1 MPRTPASQRKRD
13 AQRQWGADRRTEPH
27 PIVPPPVS
35 EGRITRGRLA
45 IVVTITVWACYITY
59 TIIQQFIAG
68 HASSV
73 RLAIEAIVYMLVVT
87 GLAASATAYLIT
99 RIGYFYRARGHQRA
113 PRIMLDEFIGGTMPS
128 VTVLVPSYQEDERT
142 NRTTL
147 LSAALQEYPGLRVT
161 LLIDDPRQPKT
172 RAARDMLLAARALP
186 GQIEAELK
194 GPFHRVSTAYAD
206 FDEQVRRRGG
216 YLVVLEDMRRLA
228 DAYRFASDWLY
239 DLGARQEI
247 VDHTD
252 TFFVENILHPLAVEL
267 GQISGALHKGADE
280 QVTLPVA
287 RMGQFYKRL
296 LAIFD
301 VQITSFERKKYVSL
315 SHEPNK
321 AMNLNSYIGL
331 MGGAYQEISTPMGTA
346 LVTAGPN
353 RADLVVANPDYVLT
367 LDADS
372 VLLPEYALRLVHLLE
387 QGAYAQHAVAQTP
400 YSSYPGSATR
410 IERISGATTDIQ
422 YIVHQGMTHYGA
434 TFWVGA
440 NAVLRKKA
448 LDEICEVSYEG
459 DWEIKRYIQDRTVI
473 EDTESTIDLGVRGW
487 SLHNYPERL
496 AYSATPP
503 DFGSLCIQ
511 RQRWANGGL
520 LILSRLKDQFRAKT
534 KREDKNR
541 FGEYFLRVNYMAS
554 IFWSSVCLVVM
565 LAYPFNKDL
574 LNPILLL
581 ISVPYFFMM
590 AADLKHLGYKRSDM
604 LRIYGFN
611 LILLPVNLSGSI
623 ASLLQLLTGEK
634 SAFKRTPK
642 VRDRT
647 TAATSYLVL
656 PLALIVLC
664 VYTAWRDIELHHWNN
679 LVFAGL
685 NLILS
690 LYAMIAFVGLGN
702 TIVDLLTHLRNW
714 LVRPVVPKKVK
725 RRRSRRK
732 PAAATTATAPAAAIG
747 DWAQVLHYRH
757 EHGATAGQ
765 TTVRLQRTEAG
776 AWTSDKSAASR
787 AHAFEEFSFFTVF
800 QPIYNMINGHVV
812 GYEALTR
819 FADGSSPRQG
829 LESAAERGVHIA
841 LDAALIQ
848 AAIASSASL
857 PNGTWLAVNVSADL
871 LRRPH
876 ELLPLLAA
884 SRRPLVLETGS
895 ATPAELAP
903 LGGVRIAVDDLGA
916 GYETLSVIESAR
928 PTFLKLG
935 LESIEGVETE
945 TARQAAIRALVG
957 FADQHGCT
965 VIAEGI
971 ETAAQRD
978 ALVACGVP
986 FGQGF
991 YLGKPVPV
999 ERVLAGVGGW

>member
-1 MPRTPASQRKRD
+1 MPRTPADHRDRD

-27 PIVPPPVS
+27 PIVPPAVS

-45 IVVTITVWACYITY
+45 IVVTITVWACYVTY

-87 GLAASATAYLIT
+87 GLAASAIAYLIT
-99 RIGYFYRARGHQRA
+99 RIGYFYRSRGHQRA
-113 PRIMLDEFIGGTMPS
+113 PRIMLDEFIGGKTPS
-128 VTVLVPSYQEDERT
+128 LTVLVPSYQEDERT

-186 GQIEAELK
+186 AAIEAELRL
-194 GPFHRVSTAYAD
+194 PFTRVSNAYAQ
-206 FDEQVRRRGG
+206 FDEQVRMRGG
-216 YLVVLEDMRRLA
+216 YLVMLEDMRRLA
-228 DAYRFASDWLY
+228 GEYRFASDWLY

-252 TFFVENILHPLAVEL
+252 TFFVEHILHPLAVEL
-267 GQISGALHKGADE
+267 GQISGALNQGADE
-280 QVTLPVA
+280 QVTLPVG
-287 RMGQFYKRL
+287 RMSQLHRRL

-301 VQITSFERKKYVSL
+301 ARVTSFERKKYVSL

-331 MGGAYQEISTPMGTA
+331 MGGAYQEVSTPLGTA

-353 RADLVVANPDYVLT
+353 RADLVVPNPDYVLT

-400 YSSYPGSATR
+400 YSAYPGSATR

-448 LDEICEVSYEG
+448 LDEICETSYEG

-487 SLHNYPERL
+487 LLHNYPERL

-503 DFGSLCIQ
+503 DFGSLAIQ

-520 LILSRLKDQFRAKT
+520 LILSRLKDQFRAKA

-565 LAYPFNKDL
+565 LVYPFNKDL

-642 VRDRT
+642 VRNRT
-647 TAATSYLVL
+647 TAATSYLFL
-656 PLALIVLC
+656 PLALIALC
-664 VYTAWRDIELHHWNN
+664 VYTVYVDIQHHLWNN
-679 LVFAGL
+679 LVFAAL
-685 NLILS
+685 NLSLS
-690 LYAMIAFVGLGN
+690 LYAMMAFVGLGN
-702 TIVDLLTHLRNW
+702 TVVDLLTHLRDW
-714 LVRPVVPKKVK
+714 LIRPVTP
-725 RRRSRRK
+725 RRARRSRK
-732 PAAATTATAPAAAIG
+732 KAVATTPAVVG
-747 DWAQVLHYRH
+747 DWAQVLHYRQ

-765 TTVRLQRTEAG
+765 TTVRLQRTETG
-776 AWTSDKSAASR
+776 AWKSSSTGSQ
-787 AHAFEEFSFFTVF
+787 AHSFEEFSFFTVF
-800 QPIYNMINGHVV
+800 QPIHNMMNGHVV

-819 FADGSSPRQG
+819 FADGSNPRDALAAASSQG
-829 LESAAERGVHIA
+829 LHIA

-848 AAIASSASL
+848 ASIASAASL
-857 PNGTWLAVNVSADL
+857 PNGTWLSVNVTPDL

-876 ELLPLLAA
+876 ELAPLLATA
-884 SRRPLVLETGS
+884 PRPLVLEIGE
-895 ATPAELAP
+895 AAPAELAR
-903 LGGVRIAVDDLGA
+903 LGGVHLAVDDLGA
-916 GYETLSVIESAR
+916 GYETLARIETLR
-928 PTFLKLG
+928 PAFLKLG
-935 LESIEGVETE
+935 LASLEGVETQ
-945 TARQAAIRALVG
+945 TARQAAIRALVE
-957 FADQHGCT
+957 FAGQHHCT

>member
-1 MPRTPASQRKRD
+1 MPGTPADPRKRD
-13 AQRQWGADRRTEPH
+13 TKRQWGSDKRTDPH

-45 IVVTITVWACYITY
+45 IVVTITVWACYVIY

-68 HASSV
+68 HAHTV
-73 RLAIEAIVYMLVVT
+73 KLAIEAIVYMLVVT
-87 GLAASATAYLIT
+87 GLAASAIAYLIT

-113 PRIMLDEFIGGTMPS
+113 PRIMLDEFIGGKTPS

-186 GQIEAELK
+186 AKIDAELRV
-194 GPFHRVSTAYAD
+194 PYLRVSGAYAS
-206 FDEQVRRRGG
+206 FDEQVRLRGG
-216 YLVVLEDMRRLA
+216 YLIVLEDMRRLA
-228 DAYRFASDWLY
+228 AEYRFASDWLL
-239 DLGARQEI
+239 DLGARQEM

-252 TFFVENILHPLAVEL
+252 TFFVENILQPLAVDL
-267 GQISGALHKGADE
+267 GQIATALETGADE
-280 QVTLPVA
+280 HATLPLA
-287 RMGQFYKRL
+287 RMNQLYKRL

-301 VQITSFERKKYVSL
+301 VTITSFERKKYVSL

-331 MGGAYQEISTPMGTA
+331 MGGAYQEVSTPLGTA

-353 RADLVVANPDYVLT
+353 RADLVVPNPDYVLT

-387 QGAYAQHAVAQTP
+387 QGAFERHAVAQTP
-400 YSSYPGSATR
+400 YSAYPGSATR

-448 LDEICEVSYEG
+448 LDQICETSYEG

-473 EDTESTIDLGVRGW
+473 EDTESTIDLGVHGW

-503 DFGSLCIQ
+503 DFGSLAIQ

-520 LILSRLKDQFRAKT
+520 LILSRLKDQFRAKS

-554 IFWSSVCLVVM
+554 IFWSSICLLIM
-565 LAYPFNKDL
+565 LAYPFNAEL

-590 AADLKHLGYKRSDM
+590 AADLKSLGYKRSDM

-611 LILLPVNLSGSI
+611 LILLPVNMSGSI

-634 SAFKRTPK
+634 SQFKRTPK

-647 TAATSYLVL
+647 TAATSYLLL
-656 PLALIVLC
+656 PLALIAFC
-664 VYTAWRDIELHHWNN
+664 IYTVWRDVQLGQWNN
-679 LVFAGL
+679 LVFATL
-685 NLILS
+685 NLVLS
-690 LYAMIAFVGLGN
+690 AYAMIAFVGPGN
-702 TIVDLLTHLRNW
+702 TIVDLLTHLKDW
-714 LVRPVVPKKVK
+714 LVRPVKP
-725 RRRSRRK
+725 RRRKERRK
-732 PAAATTATAPAAAIG
+732 PAAGQAPKAPAIG
-747 DWAQVLHYRH
+747 DWAQVLHYRQ

-765 TTVRLQRTEAG
+765 VTVRLQRTEG
-776 AWTSDKSAASR
+776 GDWRSDRPKSSTSSQ
-787 AHAFEEFSFFTVF
+787 AHLFEEFSFFTVF
-800 QPIYNMINGHVV
+800 QPVYNMINGHVV

-819 FADGSSPRQG
+819 FADGSNPKDS
-829 LESAAERGVHIA
+829 LAAAAERGVHVA
-841 LDAALIQ
+841 LDAALLQ
-848 AAIASSASL
+848 AAITASAAL

-871 LRRPH
+871 LGRPH
-876 ELLPLLAA
+876 ELAPLLAG
-884 SRRPLVLETGS
+884 SRRPLILEIGDAAPTGI
-895 ATPAELAP
+895 AQ
-903 LGGVRIAVDDLGA
+903 LGADIRIAVDDLGS
-916 GYETLSVIESAR
+916 GYETLSMIESQR
-928 PTFLKLG
+928 PAVLKLG
-935 LESIEGVETE
+935 LDTLRNLENE
-945 TARQAAIRALVG
+945 TARQAAIRALVE

-986 FGQGF
+986 YGQGF
-991 YLGKPVPV
+991 HLGKPVPV
-999 ERVLAGVGGW
+999 ERVLSGVGGW

>member
-1 MPRTPASQRKRD
+1 M
-13 AQRQWGADRRTEPH
+13 
-27 PIVPPPVS
+27 
-35 EGRITRGRLA
+35 
-45 IVVTITVWACYITY
+45 TITVWAGYIAY
-59 TIIQQFIAG
+59 TIFEQFIVGKAYN
-68 HASSV
+68 A
-73 RLAIEAIVYMLVVT
+73 RLGAEAIAYMLVIT
-87 GLAASATAYLIT
+87 GLAASAIAYLIT
-99 RIGYFYRARGHQRA
+99 RIGYFYRGRGHQRA
-113 PRIMLDEFIGGTMPS
+113 PRIMLDEFIGGKTPS
-128 VTVLVPSYQEDERT
+128 LTVLVPSYQEDERT
-142 NRTTL
+142 NRSTL

-161 LLIDDPRQPKT
+161 LLIDDPRAPKT

-186 GQIEAELK
+186 GKIEAELQV
-194 GPFHRVSTAYAD
+194 PYRRVAAAFAA
-206 FDEQVRRRGG
+206 FDEQVRFRGG
-216 YLVVLEDMRRLA
+216 HLVVPDDMRRLA
-228 DAYRFASDWLY
+228 DEYRFASDWLY
-239 DLGARQEI
+239 DLGARQEM

-252 TFFVENILHPLAVEL
+252 TFFVEHILHPLAVEL
-267 GQISGALHKGADE
+267 GQIAGALVKGADE
-280 QVTLPVA
+280 QVALPLP
-287 RMGQFYKRL
+287 RMNQLHKRL

-301 VQITSFERKKYVSL
+301 AQVTSFERKKYVSL

-331 MGGAYQEISTPMGTA
+331 MGGAYQEVNTPLGTA

-353 RADLVVANPDYVLT
+353 RADLVVPNPDYVLT

-372 VLLPEYALRLVHLLE
+372 VLLPEYALRLVHLME
-387 QGAYAQHAVAQTP
+387 QGAFAQHAVVQTP
-400 YSSYPGSATR
+400 YSAYPGSGTR
-410 IERISGATTDIQ
+410 VERISGATTDIQ

-487 SLHNYPERL
+487 TLHNYPERL

-503 DFGSLCIQ
+503 DFGSLAIQ

-520 LILSRLKDQFRAKT
+520 LILSRLKDQFKAKS

-554 IFWSSVCLVVM
+554 IFWSSMCLVIM
-565 LAYPFNKDL
+565 LVYPFNNEL
-574 LNPILLL
+574 LNPFLLL

-590 AADLKHLGYKRSDM
+590 AADLKHLGYKRTDM

-642 VRDRT
+642 VRNRT
-647 TAATSYLVL
+647 TTATSYLLL
-656 PLALIVLC
+656 PLALVVLC
-664 VYTAWRDIELHHWNN
+664 LYTVWHDVRLHQWNN

-685 NLILS
+685 NLVLS
-690 LYAMIAFVGLGN
+690 LYAVIAFIGLGN
-702 TIVDLLTHLRNW
+702 TVVDLATHLRDW
-714 LVRPVVPKKVK
+714 LVPVATPKKV
-725 RRRSRRK
+725 RK
-732 PAAATTATAPAAAIG
+732 SSASKKAAAPKAAAIG
-747 DWAQVLHYRH
+747 DWATVLHYRH
-757 EHGATAGQ
+757 ETGATAGQ
-765 TTVRLQRTEAG
+765 VTVRLQRTDTG
-776 AWTSDKSAASR
+776 AWKTDRPTSASR
-787 AHAFEEFSFFTVF
+787 AHLFEEFSFFTVF
-800 QPIYNMINGHVV
+800 QPIHNMINGHVV

-819 FADGSSPRQG
+819 FADGSNPREG
-829 LESAAERGVHIA
+829 LEAAAQRGVHVA
-841 LDAALIQ
+841 LDAALVQ
-848 AAIASSASL
+848 AAIASSSSL
-857 PNGTWLAVNVSADL
+857 PNGTWLAVNVSTDL

-876 ELLPLLAA
+876 ELAPLLAEA
-884 SRRPLVLETGS
+884 KRPLIVEVGGPV
-895 ATPAELAP
+895 PAEVGQ
-903 LGGVRIAVDDLGA
+903 LGGTVRLAVDDLGL
-916 GYETLSVIESAR
+916 GYETLALLESAR
-928 PTFLKLG
+928 PAFLKLSLDTVQN
-935 LESIEGVETE
+935 LENE
-945 TARQAAIRALVG
+945 TARQASIRTLVE
-957 FADQHGCT
+957 FAEQHGCT
-965 VIAEGI
+965 IIAEGI

>member
-1 MPRTPASQRKRD
+1 MQT
-13 AQRQWGADRRTEPH
+13 
-27 PIVPPPVS
+27 PVS

-68 HASSV
+68 HAYTV

-87 GLAASATAYLIT
+87 GLAASAIAYLIT
-99 RIGYFYRARGHQRA
+99 RIGYFYRVRGHQRA
-113 PRIMLDEFIGGTMPS
+113 PRIMLDEFIGGKTPS

-161 LLIDDPRQPKT
+161 LLIDDPRAPKT

-186 GQIEAELK
+186 GKIEAELK
-194 GPFHRVSTAYAD
+194 VPYHRVSNAFAS
-206 FDEQVRRRGG
+206 FDEQVRYRGG
-216 YLVVLEDMRRLA
+216 YLVVVEDMRRLA
-228 DAYRFASDWLY
+228 DEYRFASDWLL
-239 DLGARQEI
+239 DLGAEQEM

-252 TFFVENILHPLAVEL
+252 TFFVEHILQPLAVEL
-267 GQISGALHKGADE
+267 GQISAALHKGADE
-280 QVTLPVA
+280 QVALPLA
-287 RMGQFYKRL
+287 RMNQLYKRL

-353 RADLVVANPDYVLT
+353 RADLVVPNPDYVLT

-400 YSSYPGSATR
+400 YSAYPGSATR
-410 IERISGATTDIQ
+410 IERISGATTDVQ

-565 LAYPFNKDL
+565 LAYPFNNEL

-581 ISVPYFFMM
+581 VSVPYFLMM

-642 VRDRT
+642 VRNRT
-647 TAATSYLVL
+647 TAATSYLIL

-664 VYTAWRDIELHHWNN
+664 VYTVWRDVELHQWNN

-702 TIVDLLTHLRNW
+702 TVVDLVTHLRDW
-714 LVRPVVPKKVK
+714 LIRPVTPKKAK
-725 RRRSRRK
+725 GKKSQK
-732 PAAATTATAPAAAIG
+732 KAAATAAPAPTVG
-747 DWAQVLHYRH
+747 DWATVLHYRH

-765 TTVRLQRTEAG
+765 TTVRLQRTDAG
-776 AWTSDKSAASR
+776 TWKADKSSSSQ
-787 AHAFEEFSFFTVF
+787 AHSFEEFSFFTVF

-819 FADGSSPRQG
+819 FADGSNPREG
-829 LESAAERGVHIA
+829 LAAAAERGVHIA
-841 LDAALIQ
+841 LDAALVQ
-848 AAIASSASL
+848 AAIASSTSL
-857 PNGTWLAVNVSADL
+857 PNGTWLAVNVSPDL
-871 LRRPH
+871 LSRPH
-876 ELLPLLAA
+876 ELAPLLAQ
-884 SRRPLVLETGS
+884 SRRPLIVEVSG
-895 ATPAELAP
+895 TPPRELAQ
-903 LGGVRIAVDDLGA
+903 LGGIRVAVDDLGA
-916 GYETLSVIESAR
+916 GYETLALLEGLR

-935 LESIEGVETE
+935 VDSLQGVENE
-945 TARQAAIRALVG
+945 TARQAAIRALVD
-957 FADQHGCT
+957 FAEQHGCT

-999 ERVLAGVGGW
+999 ERVLSGVGGW

>member
-1 MPRTPASQRKRD
+1 MPRTSADQRKRD
-13 AQRQWGADRRTEPH
+13 AQRQWGADRRTQPH

-68 HASSV
+68 EAHTV

-87 GLAASATAYLIT
+87 GLAASAVAYLIT

-113 PRIMLDEFIGGTMPS
+113 PRIMLDEFIGGKTPS
-128 VTVLVPSYQEDERT
+128 LTVLVPSYQEDERT

-161 LLIDDPRQPKT
+161 LLIDDPRAPKT

-186 GQIEAELK
+186 GKIDAELK
-194 GPFHRVSTAYAD
+194 VPFYRVSGAYAN
-206 FDEQVRRRGG
+206 FDEQVRLRGG
-216 YLVVLEDMRRLA
+216 HLVMLEDMRRLA
-228 DAYRFASDWLY
+228 DEYRYASDWLY
-239 DLGARQEI
+239 DLGARQEM

-252 TFFVENILHPLAVEL
+252 TFFVEHLLHPLAVDL
-267 GQISGALHKGADE
+267 GQIAGALNSGADE
-280 QVTLPVA
+280 QVTLPIA
-287 RMGQFYKRL
+287 RMNQLYRRL

-331 MGGAYQEISTPMGTA
+331 MGGAYQEVSTPLGTA

-353 RADLVVANPDYVLT
+353 RADLVVPNPDYVLT

-387 QGAYAQHAVAQTP
+387 QGAYAQHAVVQTP
-400 YSSYPGSATR
+400 YSAYPGSATR

-448 LDEICEVSYEG
+448 LDEIVEVSYEG

-487 SLHNYPERL
+487 LLHNYPERL

-520 LILSRLKDQFRAKT
+520 LILSRLKDQFRAKS

-565 LAYPFNKDL
+565 LVYPFNNKL

-642 VRDRT
+642 VSNRT
-647 TAATSYLVL
+647 TAATSYLLL

-664 VYTAWRDIELHHWNN
+664 VYTVWVDIQHQLWNN
-679 LVFAGL
+679 MVFAVL
-685 NLILS
+685 NLTLS
-690 LYAMIAFVGLGN
+690 LYAMIAFVGPGN
-702 TIVDLLTHLRNW
+702 TVVDLFTHLRSW
-714 LVRPVVPKKVK
+714 LIRPVTPKKP
-725 RRRSRRK
+725 RRK
-732 PAAATTATAPAAAIG
+732 ATKAAAAETATKAVG

-765 TTVRLQRTEAG
+765 VTVRLQRTDSG
-776 AWTSDKSAASR
+776 DWKTDRSKSSSSR
-787 AHAFEEFSFFTVF
+787 AHLFEEFSFFTVF
-800 QPIYNMINGHVV
+800 QPIYNMVKGHVV

-819 FADGSSPRQG
+819 FADGSNPREA
-829 LESAAERGVHIA
+829 LESAAERGVHVA

-857 PNGTWLAVNVSADL
+857 PNGTWLSLNVSADL
-871 LRRPH
+871 LHRTH
-876 ELLPLLAA
+876 ELTPLLAG
-884 SRRPLVLETGS
+884 SRRPLVLEIGE
-895 ATPAELAP
+895 ATPTGLAQI
-903 LGGVRIAVDDLGA
+903 GSEVRIAVSDLGA
-916 GYETLSVIESAR
+916 GYETLAHIESVR
-928 PTFLKLG
+928 PSFLKLG
-935 LESIEGVETE
+935 RDTLQGLENE
-945 TARQAAIRALVG
+945 TARQAAIRALVE

-991 YLGKPVPV
+991 HLGKPVPV

>member
-1 MPRTPASQRKRD
+1 MPRTPADRRKPD

-27 PIVPPPVS
+27 PIVPSPVS

-73 RLAIEAIVYMLVVT
+73 RLGIEAIVYMLVVT
-87 GLAASATAYLIT
+87 GLAASAIAYLIT
-99 RIGYFYRARGHQRA
+99 RIGYFYRGRGHQRA
-113 PRIMLDEFIGGTMPS
+113 PRIMLDEFIGGKTPS

-186 GQIEAELK
+186 GRIETELK
-194 GPFHRVSTAYAD
+194 VPYHHVSTAFAS
-206 FDEQVRRRGG
+206 FDDQVRYRGG

-228 DAYRFASDWLY
+228 DEYRFASDWLY
-239 DLGARQEI
+239 DLGARQEM

-252 TFFVENILHPLAVEL
+252 TFFVEHILQPLAVEL

-280 QVTLPVA
+280 QVTLPLA
-287 RMGQFYKRL
+287 RMNQLYKRL

-301 VQITSFERKKYVSL
+301 AQVTSFERKKYVSL

-353 RADLVVANPDYVLT
+353 RADLVVPDPDYVLT

-400 YSSYPGSATR
+400 YSAYPGSATR

-520 LILSRLKDQFRAKT
+520 LILSRLKDQFRAKS

-554 IFWSSVCLVVM
+554 IFWSSVCLIVM
-565 LAYPFNKDL
+565 LAYPFNNEL

-581 ISVPYFFMM
+581 VSVPYFLMM

-647 TAATSYLVL
+647 TAATSYLIL
-656 PLALIVLC
+656 PLALVALC
-664 VYTAWRDIELHHWNN
+664 VYTVVHDIQLHQWNN

-702 TIVDLLTHLRNW
+702 TVVDLWTHLRNW
-714 LVRPVVPKKVK
+714 LIRPVTPKKTGK
-725 RRRSRRK
+725 K
-732 PAAATTATAPAAAIG
+732 KKAPKKTAPVG
-747 DWAQVLHYRH
+747 DWATVLHYRH
-757 EHGATAGQ
+757 EHGAAAGQ
-765 TTVRLQRTEAG
+765 TTVRLQRNDAG
-776 AWTSDKSAASR
+776 AWKTDKSSSSR
-787 AHAFEEFSFFTVF
+787 AHSFEEFSFFTVF
-800 QPIYNMINGHVV
+800 QPIYNMINGHVA

-819 FADGSSPRQG
+819 FADGSNPREA
-829 LESAAERGVHIA
+829 LEAAAERGVHVA
-841 LDAALIQ
+841 LDAALVQ
-848 AAIASSASL
+848 AAITSSASL
-857 PNGTWLAVNVSADL
+857 PNGTWLAINVSADL

-876 ELLPLLAA
+876 DLAPLLHQA
-884 SRRPLVLETGS
+884 RRPLVLEVG
-895 ATPAELAP
+895 AEAPAELSR
-903 LGGVRIAVDDLGA
+903 LGGNVRVAVDDLGA
-916 GYETLSVIESAR
+916 GYETLSMVETLR
-928 PTFLKLG
+928 PAFLKLG
-935 LESIEGVETE
+935 VDSLEGVEHQ
-945 TARQAAIRALVG
+945 TARQAAIRALVE
-957 FADQHGCT
+957 FAEQHGCT

>member
-1 MPRTPASQRKRD
+1 MPRKPADRHKPD
-13 AQRQWGADRRTEPH
+13 AQRQWGADRRTDPH
-27 PIVPPPVS
+27 PIVPPPIS

-87 GLAASATAYLIT
+87 GLAASAIAYLIT
-99 RIGYFYRARGHQRA
+99 RIGYFYRSRGHQRA
-113 PRIMLDEFIGGTMPS
+113 PRIMLDEFIGGKMPS

-194 GPFHRVSTAYAD
+194 IPYHRVSTAYAA
-206 FDEQVRRRGG
+206 FDEQVRYRGG

-228 DAYRFASDWLY
+228 DEYRFASDWLY
-239 DLGARQEI
+239 DLGARQEM

-252 TFFVENILHPLAVEL
+252 TFFVEHLLQPLAVEL
-267 GQISGALHKGADE
+267 GQISGALSKGADE
-280 QVTLPVA
+280 QVTLPLA
-287 RMGQFYKRL
+287 RMNQLYRRL

-301 VQITSFERKKYVSL
+301 AQVTSFERKKYVSL

-331 MGGAYQEISTPMGTA
+331 MGGAYQEVSTPLGTA

-353 RADLVVANPDYVLT
+353 RADLVVPNPDYVLT

-387 QGAYAQHAVAQTP
+387 QGAFAQHAVAQTP
-400 YSSYPGSATR
+400 YSAYPGSATR

-448 LDEICEVSYEG
+448 LDEICETSYEG
-459 DWEIKRYIQDRTVI
+459 DWAIKRYIQDRTVI

-581 ISVPYFFMM
+581 VSVPYFFMM

-642 VRDRT
+642 VRNRT
-647 TAATSYLVL
+647 TAATSYLIL

-702 TIVDLLTHLRNW
+702 TAVDLMTHLRDW
-714 LVRPVVPKKVK
+714 LIRPVAPKK
-725 RRRSRRK
+725 SRK
-732 PAAATTATAPAAAIG
+732 KKAPKKTAAVG
-747 DWAQVLHYRH
+747 DWATVLHYRH
-757 EHGATAGQ
+757 EHGASAGQ
-765 TTVRLQRTEAG
+765 TTVRLQRNDAG
-776 AWTSDKSAASR
+776 TWKADKSSSSR
-787 AHAFEEFSFFTVF
+787 AHSFEEFSFFTVF
-800 QPIYNMINGHVV
+800 QPIYNMISGHVA

-819 FADGSSPRQG
+819 FADGSNPREG
-829 LESAAERGVHIA
+829 LEAAAERGMHVA
-841 LDAALIQ
+841 LDAALVQ

-857 PNGTWLAVNVSADL
+857 PNGTWLSINVSADL
-871 LRRPH
+871 QRRPH
-876 ELLPLLAA
+876 ELAPLLAEA
-884 SRRPLVLETGS
+884 RRPLILEVGG
-895 ATPAELAP
+895 TPAPELAQ
-903 LGGVRIAVDDLGA
+903 LGGMARMAVDDLGA
-916 GYETLSVIESAR
+916 GYETLALVESTR
-928 PTFLKLG
+928 PAFLKLG
-935 LESIEGVETE
+935 LDSIEGVEHQ
-945 TARQAAIRALVG
+945 TARQAAIRALVE
-957 FADQHGCT
+957 FAEQHGCT

-978 ALVACGVP
+978 ALVACGVA

-991 YLGKPVPV
+991 HLGKPVPV
-999 ERVLAGVGGW
+999 ERVLTGVGGW